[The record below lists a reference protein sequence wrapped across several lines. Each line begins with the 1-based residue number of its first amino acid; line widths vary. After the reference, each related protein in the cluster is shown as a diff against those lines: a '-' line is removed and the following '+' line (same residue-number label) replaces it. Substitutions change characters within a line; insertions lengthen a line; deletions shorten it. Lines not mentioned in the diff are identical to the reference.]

1 MLVNV
6 KRSFPNSPNWDQA
19 PPPSSFYHGFLRNVV
34 GTVFYALVCF
44 GIQWVSSLYAVSK
57 QTERFLDVTGSFTYA
72 LLVLLAYVMNSP
84 VSWRGSLLTAFVWL
98 WCVRLGAF
106 LFLRISE
113 CGEDKRFV
121 EIRVNPLRFFS
132 VWNIQGLWVLL
143 TVLPVLLALTHGVN
157 DPQVSPQDVVGS
169 GLWVV
174 GYLMEVVAD
183 YQKTQF
189 RRNQEN
195 KDKFIQS
202 GLWHYSRHPNYCGEI
217 MMWVGVFLVTAHTLP
232 SFGLQCWAAV
242 SPLFVMLLLFTVSGI
257 PPLEKQ
263 AEERW
268 GETKAYQE
276 YKATTSVLLPM
287 PKYNLDDVK
296 RAKIA

>member
-1 MLVNV
+1 M
-6 KRSFPNSPNWDQA
+6 
-19 PPPSSFYHGFLRNVV
+19 GFLRNVV
-34 GTVFYALVCF
+34 GTVVSVSLASLVAFSTDLQLYACVCF
-44 GIQWVSSLYAVSK
+44 GIQWLASLYAVPK

-72 LLVLLAYVMNSP
+72 LLALLAYASNSP
-84 VSWRGSLLTAFVWL
+84 VSWRGALLTALVWL

-143 TVLPVLLALTHGVN
+143 TVLPVLLALTHGAP
-157 DPQVSPQDVVGS
+157 DPVVSPWDVVGS
-169 GLWVV
+169 SLWAV
-174 GYLMEVVAD
+174 GYVMEVMAD

-189 RRNQEN
+189 RRHQGG
-195 KDKFIQS
+195 DKGEFIQS
-202 GLWHYSRHPNYCGEI
+202 GLWYYSRHPNYCGEI

-242 SPLFVMLLLFTVSGI
+242 SPLFVMLLLFLVSGI

-263 AEERW
+263 AHERW
-268 GETKAYQE
+268 GHTKAYRE
-276 YKATTSVLLPM
+276 YKATTSVLLPT
-287 PKYNLDDVK
+287 PKRGGEGQDRLKD
-296 RAKIA
+296 R